1 MKRAPAELYTNVM
14 NEVTFLIESLGEK
27 TDDKEVLEQQ
37 NQAKKKLNGV
47 YKELQSS
54 LEHLEKNAEWDVFTI
69 AFYGETNAGKSTL
82 IETLRILL
90 SEPTKIAERK
100 KYLSCSQAINH
111 SENRLRKFEEGLSQI
126 NISFQIKAEQV
137 NEKLEN
143 AVSQIRKFI
152 AESELEHWKVD
163 ILDPLIYE
171 KRRSSLYNFI
181 LSFFNPMYE
190 QKEMIKAK
198 ECIVQ
203 LETEIS
209 NTKQALDQ
217 TQQELIEINEKWQ
230 KKIEVVSLNIS
241 ELQEILSNEDRE
253 ILKYTDGKIVGDG
266 RSDYTQT
273 VEEYTFRYEDQ
284 HFAILDLPGIE
295 GREEIVINEIN
306 DAVERAHAV
315 FYISGKSAPPQNG
328 DEKSEGTIEKIKR
341 HLSQHTEVYFIY
353 NKRVKNP
360 RQLKEVLISED
371 EKMALKE
378 VDDVLKK
385 VLSDQYEGHKVLS
398 AYPALLSVGNFWKD
412 KFFKNQE
419 KFIEQM
425 GSLEIILEESSVK
438 DFSDW
443 LRTTLVDEAKSK
455 IIKSNYRKISVA
467 IGHAQENISEIQ
479 QQFNCLE
486 KELKLNEKY
495 TNRKLN
501 EESNTLIQN
510 LDNEAIKIVGNFKNR
525 LRKIMYAEIDK
536 EINQDS
542 FKAIFVQERD
552 IAIEESRERLED
564 GMKAVLKEFEEEI
577 NEIVSKN
584 QRYTAELMK
593 SFECSTEFDFD
604 FEPIFNIKNSGNI
617 TGTISSLIIGVT
629 GVIVSLSNPVGWVII
644 ALSVAGMI
652 ISVGKNILGFFN
664 HGYRSSQQKKA
675 TDENIEKMANQLSE
689 SIRENIKNV
698 HDPLMEGIVKIKDK
712 LSFKTK
718 YVNGMNQLFQEAE
731 RKLKILSWEIEQEGM
746 VKPNGND

>member
-412 KFFKNQE
+412 KFLKNQE
-419 KFIEQM
+419 KFFEQL
-425 GSLEIILEESSVK
+425 GSTEKVLEDSSIK
-438 DFSDW
+438 DFSEW
-443 LRTTLVDEAKSK
+443 LRTSLVYESKSK
-455 IIKSNYRKISVA
+455 IIRSNYRKISVA
-467 IGHAQENISEIQ
+467 ISHTKENISEIQ
-479 QQFNCLE
+479 KQFNSLE
-486 KELKLNEKY
+486 KKLTLNEKY
-495 TNRKLN
+495 TNRKLD
-501 EESNTLIQN
+501 EESELLIQN
-510 LDNEAIKIVGNFKNR
+510 LNNEAIKIIGKFKNR
-525 LRKIMYAEIDK
+525 LRKQMYNEIEKKIDKDSFKITFEK
-536 EINQDS
+536 EIN
-542 FKAIFVQERD
+542 
-552 IAIEESRERLED
+552 IAKEETEKQLEV
-564 GMKAVLKEFEEEI
+564 GVKVVLKEFELAI
-577 NEIVSKN
+577 KEIVSKE
-584 QRYTAELMK
+584 QRYTDGLLKAFDE
-593 SFECSTEFDFD
+593 STKFD
-604 FEPIFNIKNSGNI
+604 FEFESTLNIKNGGSIPKTI
-617 TGTISSLIIGVT
+617 TSLGIGVL
-629 GVIVSLSNPVGWVII
+629 GIIAASNPFFI
-644 ALSVAGMI
+644 ALAVLSMI
-652 ISVGKNILGFFN
+652 INVGKDVMGFFN
-664 HGYRSSQQKKA
+664 HEYRASQQRKA
-675 TDENIEKMANQLSE
+675 VDENIEEMATQLSK
-689 SIRENIKNV
+689 SVHENFKKAF
-698 HDPLMEGIVKIKDK
+698 DPLTKGIKEIKEN
-712 LSFKTK
+712 LSLKSK
-718 YVNGMNQLFQEAE
+718 YVNTMNQVFQGAE
-731 RKLKILSWEIEQEGM
+731 RKLQILSWEIELEGM
-746 VKPNGND
+746 DRPNGND